1 MAPSYNVGMI
11 MSLVLVT
18 IWPAAAKPSNFI
30 FFQPDEMRA
39 ESLGES
45 CLHCVSVGWS
55 LLRCLAFC
63 FRHLAQPHSDCR
75 MQFTLFHRTHSLPSV
90 LLNISRS
97 ALLQAATDIPSLRH
111 RTSTASQPRQLGSR
125 RLTCLT
131 QSVASLGWHSQRV
144 GRLMWLVIGVYGP
157 CCTNGSPTCSS
168 ISRCTAA

>member
-1 MAPSYNVGMI
+1 MMAPSYNVGMI

-55 LLRCLAFC
+55 LRPSGFVI
-63 FRHLAQPHSDCR
+63 
-75 MQFTLFHRTHSLPSV
+75 SLNLIQIAACSSPCSVAPIIYRPSYS
-90 LLNISRS
+90 ISRS
-97 ALLQAATDIPSLRH
+97 APLQAATDIPSLRH

-125 RLTCLT
+125 RLMCLT
-131 QSVASLGWHSQRV
+131 QSAASLGWHSQRV
-144 GRLMWLVIGVYGP
+144 GRLTWLVIGVYGP
-157 CCTNGSPTCSS
+157 CCTNGSQTCSS
-168 ISRCTAA
+168 ISRCPAA